1 MLDDVR
7 NHDPRPTA
15 EECAWMEADPFSV
28 ARRLVAVM
36 ALAVVVA
43 FSLSL
48 EPVGAAP
55 QLTAAVSK

>member
-7 NHDPRPTA
+7 NHDPRPTS
-15 EECAWMEADPFSV
+15 EECAWMEADPFSI
-28 ARRLVAVM
+28 ARRLMAVT

-48 EPVGAAP
+48 QPADTTP
-55 QLTAAVSK
+55 QVTAAVSR